1 MIWSWE
7 KELNIELLTTPPEEP
22 VVVGPGAAVVAGG
35 LGAAVVAGGLG
46 AGGLGGLPLPFC
58 A

>member
-1 MIWSWE
+1 MSKRI
-7 KELNIELLTTPPEEP
+7 IELLTTPPEEP

-35 LGAAVVAGGLG
+35 LGAGV
-46 AGGLGGLPLPFC
+46 LGGLPLPFC